1 MAPSARH
8 VILLCCSKEESK
20 RLHEQAHLDRRTVS
34 AYVLNIIMKT
44 VQLDEKLSFRLR
56 SLARDHARRP
66 NGPRTK
72 VLLRCSR
79 EEANRIHRAARKRD
93 TTVSAF
99 VMQALRT
106 SWQAGL
112 RAKAEELP
120 QREFRPGDQI
130 RANLPGRI
138 VVGTVRSVVGLGCN
152 RQLEIEFGRNETARI
167 WSWQVLVST
176 NVKHLKQ
183 I

>member
-1 MAPSARH
+1 MVPSARDA
-8 VILLCCSKEESK
+8 ILLCCSKEEGK
-20 RLHEQAHLDRRTVS
+20 TLHEQARLERRTVS

-44 VQLDEKLSFRLR
+44 VQFDEKLSFRFR
-56 SLARDHARRP
+56 SLARNRATRP

-79 EEANRIHRAARKRD
+79 EEANRIHRAAKKRE

-106 SWQAGL
+106 SWKAGL

-138 VVGTVRSVVGLGCN
+138 VIATVRSIVTQGKD
-152 RQLEIEFGRNETARI
+152 RQLEIEFGHNETARI

>member
-1 MAPSARH
+1 MTPSDRNA
-8 VILLCCSKEESK
+8 ILLCCSKEES
-20 RLHEQAHLDRRTVS
+20 RTLHEQAGLERRTVS

-44 VQLDEKLSFRLR
+44 VQLDEKLSFRLS

-79 EEANRIHRAARKRD
+79 EEANRIHRAAKKRE

-112 RAKAEELP
+112 WAKTEESPKGEL
-120 QREFRPGDQI
+120 RPGDQI
-130 RANLPGRI
+130 KANLPGRI
-138 VVGTVRSVVGLGCN
+138 VVGTVRSIVGLGCN

-167 WSWQVLVST
+167 WSWQVLVPKNFKRLT
-176 NVKHLKQ
+176 
-183 I
+183 

>member
-1 MAPSARH
+1 MTPSDRSA
-8 VILLCCSKEESK
+8 ILLCCSKEES
-20 RLHEQAHLDRRTVS
+20 RTLHEQAHLDGRTVS

-44 VQLDEKLSFRLR
+44 VQLDEKLSFQLS
-56 SLARDHARRP
+56 SLARDHAIRP

-79 EEANRIHRAARKRD
+79 QEGNRIHRAARKRD

-112 RAKAEELP
+112 RAQAQELP
-120 QREFRPGDQI
+120 QREFQPGDQI
-130 RANLPGRI
+130 TANLPGRI
-138 VVGTVRSVVGLGCN
+138 VVATVRSIVGLGCN

-167 WSWQVLVST
+167 WSWQALVLKNFKRLT
-176 NVKHLKQ
+176 
-183 I
+183 